1 MASAAPVTTALPTQ
15 VVVHKDLVEG
25 GKFLKWTEQVRLAK
39 NGTVLG
45 LARTY
50 CI

>member
-25 GKFLKWTEQVRLAK
+25 GKFLKWTEQVRLA
-39 NGTVLG
+39 
-45 LARTY
+45 RTY